1 MTDGLKPEHRQ
12 AIIETLA
19 ANPKVERIVLFGS
32 RATGTF
38 TLTSDVD
45 LALFG
50 DDLTLSDQAALA
62 EAVAELSV
70 PQRVDLLIF
79 HRIANQALREEI
91 RKHGVEWFARGGT
104 ARTAHIAG
112 EWRMEKF
119 GRMAQLVRDT
129 VHPSEAVGLPY
140 IGLEHIGESSLSLVR
155 LGTAEDATSL
165 KSRFRRGDILFG
177 RLRPYFRKVVRAPLD
192 GICST
197 DIWVVRPRIGV
208 DAGFLFY
215 LMASDLFIEPVVRA
229 SEGTKMPRA
238 QWEYAASLE
247 QPLPPLPEQRAIA
260 HILGTLDDKIELNRR
275 MSQTLEAM
283 ARALFKAWFVDFEP
297 VRAKLEGRWQSG
309 QSLPG
314 LPAHLYHL
322 FPDRLVDSE
331 LGQIPEGWEVKAI
344 NDLAEVVGGSTP
356 RTERAE
362 YWEGGTYHWVTPKDL
377 SGLSLPV
384 LLDTERKITDA
395 GLAQISSGLL
405 PKGTVLLSSRA
416 PIGYLAIAE
425 VPVAI
430 NQGFIAIKPR
440 FGVSNLFLLRWAG
453 AFHDEIVSR
462 ANGSTFLEI
471 SKSNFR
477 QIRIVAPSS
486 SVMDAFDRLS
496 RSMYY
501 KVVENE
507 RESRALAGL
516 RDALLPKLIRGE
528 MRVKDAERFLKE
540 RGL

>member
-70 PQRVDLLIF
+70 PQRVDILIY
-79 HRIANQALREEI
+79 HRIASQALREEI

-275 MSQTLEAM
+275 MSETLEGM

-297 VRAKLEGRWQSG
+297 VRAKLAGSWQRG

-344 NDLAEVVGGSTP
+344 KDLAEVVGGSTP

>member
-70 PQRVDLLIF
+70 PQRVDILIY
-79 HRIANQALREEI
+79 HRIASQALREEI

-297 VRAKLEGRWQSG
+297 VRAKLESRWQAG

-314 LPAHLYHL
+314 LPADLYDL
-322 FPDRLVDSE
+322 FPNRLVDSE
-331 LGQIPEGWEVKAI
+331 LGEIPEGWEVKPVS
-344 NDLAEVVGGSTP
+344 DLAEVVGGSTP
-356 RTERAE
+356 RTDRVE
-362 YWEGGTYHWVTPKDL
+362 YWQGGIHHWVTPKDL
-377 SGLSLPV
+377 STLSLPV

-395 GLAQISSGLL
+395 GLSQISSGLL

-425 VPVAI
+425 VPVAV
-430 NQGFIAIKPR
+430 NQGFIAMKPR
-440 FGVSNLFLLRWAG
+440 PGISNLFLLRWAS
-453 AFHDEIVSR
+453 AAYEEIVSY

-471 SKSNFR
+471 SKSSFKLI
-477 QIRIVAPSS
+477 QVVLPST
-486 SVMDAFDRLS
+486 SVMAAFDRMS
-496 RSMYY
+496 RPMYH

-507 RESRALAGL
+507 RQSHVLAAL
-516 RDALLPKLIRGE
+516 RDALLPKLISGE
-528 MRVKDAERFLKE
+528 MRVRDAERFLE
-540 RGL
+540 QRGL